1 AFRAALCW
9 RRFLDMLDSSYLVYG
24 DRPPLSNFRGP
35 LQIFGM
41 ANTVTRDVTVTMPNG
56 EILAGKFTEQ
66 ENSTS
71 RSGKAYAL
79 LKSATSNLL
88 LEITV
93 SYNEYGNG
101 FGEARANNGKN
112 YKIEF

>member
-1 AFRAALCW
+1 
-9 RRFLDMLDSSYLVYG
+9 
-24 DRPPLSNFRGP
+24 
-35 LQIFGM
+35 M